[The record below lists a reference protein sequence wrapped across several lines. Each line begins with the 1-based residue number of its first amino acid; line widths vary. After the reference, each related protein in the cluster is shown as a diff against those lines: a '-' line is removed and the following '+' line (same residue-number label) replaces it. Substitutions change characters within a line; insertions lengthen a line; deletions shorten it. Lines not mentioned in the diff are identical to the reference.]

1 MKLFFIGII
10 WLLAFGG
17 CAGAVNQAAPQVED
31 DEGKKNCGRAMTQRS
46 KCKESESGRKHY

>member
-17 CAGAVNQAAPQVED
+17 CAGAVNQTAPQVED
-31 DEGKKNCGRAMTQRS
+31 DDRTKNCGRAMTQRS
-46 KCKESESGRKHY
+46 KCKES